1 MRPRLRVGRVLDVA
15 RHDLLDLRRQRGV
28 WLGLLLIPFVTV
40 SFLLLL
46 PGVLSDREQ
55 TSQARAVYRVAVQ
68 GDETDVRALAAE
80 ALPASRFRLSTS
92 ADARAAVSHA
102 RADAGLVLDGG
113 AGAAAAAVAS
123 DDEQLAA
130 DLILLT
136 GRSRS
141 RAAGAAVAGA
151 LESRGLVVTDRRLAL
166 RGLPPSAARPIV
178 VSDVDLTNTSRGRR
192 LSLAALLPL
201 MVLLPV
207 AASVGVAAQRISG
220 SKDQRVFEPLLVLPL
235 TRRELLAGKAVSAYV
250 IGSITVL
257 TVGVPLLAGRF
268 IPIGRAGRSVDLP
281 LPEVVGVMALGALL
295 LVLLVSLGTAV
306 GAASRTSAEL
316 GSVLQMSTLPIFL
329 LGSLLQFRSGIVT
342 TVPLLSLP
350 FFGVLLCVRDVA
362 ISALTAFHLAVAVAA
377 TAVWAGIVLLI
388 ASRLLQSERSVLRS
402 TN

>member
-1 MRPRLRVGRVLDVA
+1 VLDVA

-46 PGVLSDREQ
+46 PGVLADREQ
-55 TSQARAVYRVAVQ
+55 SSQARAVYRVAVQ
-68 GDETDVRALAAE
+68 GDAEDVRRLAVA
-80 ALPASRFRLSTS
+80 ALPPSRFRLSATG
-92 ADARAAVSHA
+92 DARAEVSHA
-102 RADAGLVLDGG
+102 RADAGLVPAGDGG
-113 AGAAAAAVAS
+113 VPAEVAGEGGVG
-123 DDEQLAA
+123 DRQLVA
-130 DLILLT
+130 DLVVLS

-141 RAAGAAVAGA
+141 RNAAAAVAGA
-151 LESRGLVVTDRRLAL
+151 LEAHGLELTDGRLAA

-178 VSDVDLTNTSRGRR
+178 VDDVDLSTTTRGRR
-192 LSLAALLPL
+192 LSLATMLPL

-235 TRRELLAGKAVSAYV
+235 TRRELLAGKALSAYA
-250 IGSITVL
+250 IGTVTVA

-268 IPIGRAGRSVDLP
+268 VPIGTAGRSVDLP
-281 LPEVVGVMALGALL
+281 VPEVAGVLALAAVLLALLVALG
-295 LVLLVSLGTAV
+295 TTV

-342 TVPLLSLP
+342 TPPLLALP
-350 FFGVLLCVRDVA
+350 FFGMLLCVRDLA
-362 ISALTAFHLAVAVAA
+362 ISALTAAHVAVAVAA
-377 TAVWAGIVLLI
+377 TAAWSTLLL
-388 ASRLLQSERSVLRS
+388 AVAARLIESERSVLRT